1 MDRIDNKQKGCELFK
16 LWATCLCNFPHALVV
31 LDNKIRS
38 MEINILKYE
47 QKKEE
52 KKCAAPMKRNVPHY
66 VRRKHR
72 FDDGL
77 TKIKKVL
84 ALPLYTKETN
94 E

>member
-1 MDRIDNKQKGCELFK
+1 MF
-16 LWATCLCNFPHALVV
+16 LVV

-77 TKIKKVL
+77 TKIKTVL

-94 E
+94 EWQWWKKELKL